1 MSHTHTHT
9 QTHTHTHTPG
19 LAEVDKRREWRQI
32 ARAMDLQPNST
43 AEPLRKRYMAATQDE
58 ERPGGAEDAAAQD
71 GGLAGAPVS
80 INLSR
85 GPDVNSVNLSVSAE
99 GGSQGG
105 VIAAQ
110 QGGGIAL
117 EQGGGLA
124 GAEAVAEAGA
134 EAGAQANA
142 EAGAQAST
150 EVSAEA
156 SADVSALQGHQPGGL
171 APGMHAPPQPFGGG
185 GL

>member
-1 MSHTHTHT
+1 M
-9 QTHTHTHTPG
+9 
-19 LAEVDKRREWRQI
+19 DKRREWRQI

-43 AEPLRKRYMAATQDE
+43 AEPLRKRYVAAMQDE
-58 ERPGGAEDAAAQD
+58 ERAGGAEDSAAQG
-71 GGLAGAPVS
+71 GGLAGAQVS

-85 GPDVNSVNLSVSAE
+85 GPDMHGVNLSVSAE

-105 VIAAQ
+105 VMAAQ
-110 QGGGIAL
+110 QGGGLAPADQGGGIAL

-124 GAEAVAEAGA
+124 GVEAVA

-156 SADVSALQGHQPGGL
+156 SADVSALQAHQPGGL
-171 APGMHAPPQPFGGG
+171 APGMLAPPQPFGGG